1 MSEPEVV
8 PQLEEDV
15 PQHESWVGHKGWL
28 DDAEES
34 ALQTIAPHI
43 RGKRILDLGVGTGRT
58 VPLMALVTDAY
69 VGIDNS
75 REMVAEC
82 RRNYPGKDIR
92 HGDARDLSDFP
103 DGSFDFVLFSYN
115 GIDNIADDDERKKV
129 LREVRRVLESEGLFL
144 FSSLN
149 KDGCVYG
156 ESPLQTHRPGQTADR
171 SLKATARFMWRNGR
185 DPLRVPRRY
194 RNWQRTKPQ
203 TLAHH
208 DWGTS
213 ALSSSDFTHIVHFT
227 TLSRLREEVS
237 SEGFEILETFRCFD
251 GRPLP
256 IETRTTA
263 DNYHY
268 VLATKPP
275 LALG

>member
-82 RRNYPGKDIR
+82 RRNYPEI
-92 HGDARDLSDFP
+92 
-103 DGSFDFVLFSYN
+103 
-115 GIDNIADDDERKKV
+115 
-129 LREVRRVLESEGLFL
+129 
-144 FSSLN
+144 
-149 KDGCVYG
+149 
-156 ESPLQTHRPGQTADR
+156 
-171 SLKATARFMWRNGR
+171 GR
-185 DPLRVPRRY
+185 
-194 RNWQRTKPQ
+194 
-203 TLAHH
+203 AH
-208 DWGTS
+208 
-213 ALSSSDFTHIVHFT
+213 V
-227 TLSRLREEVS
+227 
-237 SEGFEILETFRCFD
+237 
-251 GRPLP
+251 
-256 IETRTTA
+256 
-263 DNYHY
+263 
-268 VLATKPP
+268 
-275 LALG
+275 